1 MTSTMD
7 SADFCQN
14 AYPVLTADHL
24 TKGITNST
32 VLAYLNSVN
41 SNDLEAIVELFSDG
55 GALQPPC
62 QQPIVGKEQ
71 IRRYLA
77 AECQNI
83 KILPDHG
90 LVSYQDEQLTRLRVT
105 GRMQTP
111 WSGDSPGLHL
121 AWRFSLDAHQR
132 ISLVAIDLM
141 SSPPVP

>member
-7 SADFCQN
+7 SADFRSDISTTLAPN
-14 AYPVLTADHL
+14 NFIE
-24 TKGITNST
+24 GITNST
-32 VLAYLNSVN
+32 VLAYLNN
-41 SNDLEAIVELFSDG
+41 INANDLEAIVDLFVED
-55 GALQPPC
+55 GALQPPF

-71 IRRYLA
+71 IRLYLE

-83 KILPDHG
+83 KIVPDQG
-90 LVSYQDEQLTRLRVT
+90 LVSYQDERLTRLRVT

-121 AWRFSLDAHQR
+121 AWRFSLDAQHQ

-141 SSPPVP
+141 SAPPVS